1 MSSLSTTVRDTS
13 QAASGLGSSW
23 MGDRYG
29 SVVLSEPR
37 TISSGGRVERTL
49 AFLALDVEMW
59 KSDIQ
64 RQAMSLKKKLT
75 SLVSL
80 SGLPKSECV
89 VWLATWLSLVGGE
102 GNSDGM
108 YQGHSCRPGIAYRN
122 WWSCRRDLDFKL

>member
-13 QAASGLGSSW
+13 QAASGLDSSW

-64 RQAMSLKKKLT
+64 RQAMSLKKLA

-89 VWLATWLSLVGGE
+89 VWLAT
-102 GNSDGM
+102 
-108 YQGHSCRPGIAYRN
+108 
-122 WWSCRRDLDFKL
+122 

>member
-1 MSSLSTTVRDTS
+1 MPDIYDIGFLVSSLSTTVRDTS
-13 QAASGLGSSW
+13 QAASGLDSSW

-64 RQAMSLKKKLT
+64 RQAMSKKSGQVSYRYLGYQ
-75 SLVSL
+75 SL
-80 SGLPKSECV
+80 SALCGWQHNCP
-89 VWLATWLSLVGGE
+89 
-102 GNSDGM
+102 
-108 YQGHSCRPGIAYRN
+108 
-122 WWSCRRDLDFKL
+122 